1 MRIVNTLPLLFVSA
15 LAAAGI
21 ARADDATAVP
31 AGGPSMQ
38 NMQSNMQSNMQ
49 NYQSMTPEQQQAR
62 RQQMRSAMQQRMQ
75 GMRSRMQSQE
85 QGGMSTNGVGGA
97 GTRMMGGSPGGVGR

>member
-38 NMQSNMQSNMQ
+38 NMQSHMQ

-97 GTRMMGGSPGGVGR
+97 GTRMMGGSPGGVGQ

>member
-1 MRIVNTLPLLFVSA
+1 MRIVNILSLLLVSA

-21 ARADDATAVP
+21 ARADDAATVP
-31 AGGPSMQ
+31 TGGPSMQ
-38 NMQSNMQSNMQ
+38 NMQSRMQ
-49 NYQSMTPEQQQAR
+49 NYQSMTPEQQQAH

-85 QGGMSTNGVGGA
+85 QGGTSTNGVGGA
-97 GTRMMGGSPGGVGR
+97 GTRMMGGSPGGIGQ

>member
-38 NMQSNMQSNMQ
+38 NMQSNMQ

-97 GTRMMGGSPGGVGR
+97 GTRMMGGSPGGVGQ